1 MGKCI
6 LGLYGRRYLYID
18 WIEHKGCMSKF
29 NSFAKNEF
37 LTSNAREKY
46 KIVTESYF
54 LYAIVYS
61 VQWLIMQAEHY
72 CYRARVCLKIEQIC
86 KDGVPE
92 NGHTTFVL
100 VKNILTWTDCLEDK
114 RNMSIFNTFSRNGC
128 CHLYFVESR
137 GSNHGPI
144 LGRGL
149 RVQSPQLI
157 FLLFKS

>member
-1 MGKCI
+1 
-6 LGLYGRRYLYID
+6 
-18 WIEHKGCMSKF
+18 MSKF
-29 NSFAKNEF
+29 NSFEKNEF

-61 VQWLIMQAEHY
+61 VQLLIMQAEHY

-100 VKNILTWTDCLEDK
+100 VKNIQTWTDCLEDK
-114 RNMSIFNTFSRNGC
+114 RNMSIFNTFREMVVATYIS
-128 CHLYFVESR
+128 LKAL
-137 GSNHGPI
+137 GSTM
-144 LGRGL
+144 GL
-149 RVQSPQLI
+149 FWVGVYG
-157 FLLFKS
+157 FKAPN